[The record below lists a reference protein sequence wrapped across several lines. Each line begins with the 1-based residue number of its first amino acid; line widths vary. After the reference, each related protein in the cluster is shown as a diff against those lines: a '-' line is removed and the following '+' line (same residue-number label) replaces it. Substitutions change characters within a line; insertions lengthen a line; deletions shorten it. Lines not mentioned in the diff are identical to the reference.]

1 MVDERTFRRCVE
13 EVGETV
19 GRSNALG
26 LTGGELGASLYFT
39 DAYPWSVRDDLLQT
53 LIEASPERK
62 DAWDAANLI
71 ARGLIKEG
79 RPLPPVLAEWT
90 ADVLVDRLS
99 RRGEERRPR
108 PARGGHAKGG
118 RDLIARM
125 EIANLCDKYGLTPTR
140 NKASEPRSA
149 CDAVALALG
158 ENYDVIEAIWR
169 KR

>member
-1 MVDERTFRRCVE
+1 MVDDLTFRRCVE
-13 EVGETV
+13 EVGDAI

-39 DAYPWSVRDDLLQT
+39 EAYPQSVRDDLVQT
-53 LIEASPERK
+53 LINASSRQK
-62 DAWDAANLI
+62 DSWDAVILI
-71 ARGLIKEG
+71 ARELIKQG
-79 RPLPPVLAEWT
+79 KSLPPALSEWT
-90 ADVLVDRLS
+90 AGVLADQLS
-99 RRGEERRPR
+99 RRGEKKRPR

-118 RDLIARM
+118 RDLIVRM
-125 EIANLCDKYGLTPTR
+125 EVANLCEKYGLTPTR

-149 CDAVALALG
+149 CDAVAIVLG